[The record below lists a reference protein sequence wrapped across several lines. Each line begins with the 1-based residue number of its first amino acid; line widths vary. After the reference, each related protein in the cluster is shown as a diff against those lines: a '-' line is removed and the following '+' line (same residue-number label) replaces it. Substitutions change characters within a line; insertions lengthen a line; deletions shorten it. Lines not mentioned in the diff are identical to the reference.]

1 MPSKPRILVVD
12 DEHNICSM
20 LEAALER
27 DGYQVDTCCDVPAA
41 LDRLSAEPYDLVIT
55 DLLMPGVDGFELIR
69 QIKAAR
75 QDTFVLAMTGRTTVE
90 TSLQALQEG
99 ADDCVT
105 KPIEIDALRKIVAS
119 SLENQ
124 DLLVHAQSL
133 AAAERPAVGS
143 RQSAVGTR
151 HSAVGTRHLTLD
163 TRHAAAG
170 EADGARPSA
179 AQDLIDAND
188 GLGRRVKELTDLQ
201 ELTQTICGELRLDR
215 LLDLCLDAV
224 SNATGARVVSILLVD
239 PGEECLV
246 VRARHGRNGERV
258 VGERRGIGDGV
269 AGWVAENRV
278 PLLVGDVDKQ
288 PGFRALTRGEG
299 YHTGSFVAAP
309 LVHPDRLVGVLCAT
323 DKRDGGAFDERDLR
337 VVLGLAPHAAI
348 AIENARLFEA
358 VQGNAYRALRALV
371 ESFEA
376 KDGYSRGHSARAAA
390 TAARVAQDMGLAN
403 GEIETL
409 RQAALLHDIGKLG
422 VSDAILARTAP
433 LSDDEYE
440 AVKEHPA
447 RGEAVLQAAGF
458 LDGVAPIVRRHHERW
473 DGLGYPDGLEGR
485 AIDPLTRIL
494 TVADAYDAMISPRP
508 HRPAHTAEEALAEL
522 ATCAGTQFDPS
533 VIEPFRRVV
542 AGTS

>member
-12 DEHNICSM
+12 DERKICAM
-20 LEAALER
+20 LAAALAR
-27 DGYQVDTCCDVPAA
+27 DGYEVDTCCEAA
-41 LDRLSAEPYDLVIT
+41 TAIEQFRARPYDLVIT
-55 DLLMPGVDGFELIR
+55 DLVMPGVDGFELIR
-69 QIKAAR
+69 QIKGIR

-90 TSLQALQEG
+90 TSVQALQEG

-105 KPIEIDALRKIVAS
+105 KPLEIDALRKIVAS
-119 SLENQ
+119 SLDNQ
-124 DLLVHAQSL
+124 DLLVHAQDL

-143 RQSAVGTR
+143 QRSAVSGQQSA
-151 HSAVGTRHLTLD
+151 A
-163 TRHAAAG
+163 
-170 EADGARPSA
+170 GARRSAGASKPSA

-188 GLGRRVKELTDLQ
+188 GLERRVKELTDLQ
-201 ELTQTICGELRLDR
+201 EIVATFSGELRLDR
-215 LLDLCLDAV
+215 LLELCLSAV
-224 SNATGARVVSILLVD
+224 GAATGARVVSILLVD

-409 RQAALLHDIGKLG
+409 RQAALLHDIGKLA
-422 VSDAILARTAP
+422 VSDAILTRTAP
-433 LSDDEYE
+433 LSDEEYE

-447 RGEAVLQAAGF
+447 RGEAVVQAAGF
-458 LDGVAPIVRRHHERW
+458 LEGVAPIVRGHHERW

-494 TVADAYDAMISPRP
+494 SVADAYDAMVSPRP

-522 ATCAGTQFDPS
+522 AACAGTQFDPS

-542 AGTS
+542 AGRS

>member
-1 MPSKPRILVVD
+1 VD
-12 DEHNICSM
+12 DEQNICSM

-27 DGYQVDTCCDVPAA
+27 DGYQVDTCGGATAA
-41 LDRLSAEPYDLVIT
+41 LERFSAEPYDLVIT
-55 DLLMPGVDGFELIR
+55 DLVMPGVDGFELIR
-69 QIKAAR
+69 QIKAVRA
-75 QDTFVLAMTGRTTVE
+75 DTFVLAMTGRTTVE
-90 TSLQALQEG
+90 TSIQALQEG

-105 KPIEIDALRKIVAS
+105 KPLEIDALRKIVAS
-119 SLENQ
+119 SLDNQ
-124 DLLVHAQSL
+124 DLLVHAQDL
-133 AAAERPAVGS
+133 AAAERP
-143 RQSAVGTR
+143 
-151 HSAVGTRHLTLD
+151 AVGTRHLTLD
-163 TRHAAAG
+163 TRHAAAAA
-170 EADGARPSA
+170 EADAARPSA

-188 GLGRRVKELTDLQ
+188 GLERRVKELTDLQ
-201 ELTQTICGELRLDR
+201 EIVATFSGELRLDR
-215 LLDLCLDAV
+215 LLELCLSAV
-224 SNATGARVVSILLVD
+224 GDATGARVVSILLMD

-258 VGERRGIGDGV
+258 VGERRSIGDGV

-358 VQGNAYRALRALV
+358 VQGNAYRVLRALV

-376 KDGYSRGHSARAAA
+376 KDGYSRGHSARVAA

-440 AVKEHPA
+440 VVKEHPA
-447 RGEAVLQAAGF
+447 HGEAVLQAAGF
-458 LDGVAPIVRRHHERW
+458 LEGVAPIVRRHHERW

-533 VIEPFRRVV
+533 VIEPFRRAV
-542 AGTS
+542 AGRS